1 MASELVGGVL
11 AAAAFGIA
19 GVLKPGLMG
28 ARTLRRGIALWRT
41 GPVSVVEAQSAS
53 GRVTV
58 VGTAAPV
65 DEPLSSPFVGEDAVA
80 VSWSVKESR
89 GLNGTE
95 SVRIARGTE
104 TTQFRVEDGS
114 GAIRVDPDGAHL
126 VTATQTTV
134 ENDRAEEN
142 EHVERFDRER
152 DPYSGIAKAVST
164 LYEWLPVV
172 GPNRRYIERRIE
184 PGEEV
189 LVHGTIDGDHTATAS
204 GAVNAAI
211 RDGSGPFVVASASSG
226 KRTWEWFAGAAL
238 FLCVAAVFVGVAGYL
253 LWLVL

>member
-1 MASELVGGVL
+1 MASELVVVL
-11 AAAAFGIA
+11 AAAAFGIV
-19 GVLKPGLMG
+19 GLLKPGLMG
-28 ARTLRRGIALWRT
+28 ARTLRRAIALWRT

-53 GRVTV
+53 GRTTV
-58 VGTAAPV
+58 VGTAEPV
-65 DEPLSSPFVGEDAVA
+65 DEPLSSPFECEDAVA

-104 TTQFRVEDGS
+104 TAQFRVEDGG

-126 VTATQTTV
+126 VTETQTTV
-134 ENDRAEEN
+134 DDDQAEEN

-152 DPYSGIAKAVST
+152 DPYSRIAKAVSKF
-164 LYEWLPVV
+164 YEWLPVV
-172 GPNRRYIERRIE
+172 DPNRRYIEHRIE

-204 GAVNAAI
+204 GAVDAAI
-211 RDGSGPFVVASASSG
+211 RDGSGPFVVANAASG
-226 KRTWEWFAGAAL
+226 KRTWEWFAGATL
-238 FLCVAAVFVGVAGYL
+238 FLGFAAVCVGVAAYL